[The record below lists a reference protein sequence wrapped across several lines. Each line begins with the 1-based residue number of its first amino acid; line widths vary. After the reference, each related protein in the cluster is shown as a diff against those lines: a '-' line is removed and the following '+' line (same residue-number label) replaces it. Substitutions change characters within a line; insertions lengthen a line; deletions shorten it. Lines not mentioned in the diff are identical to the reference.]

1 MAENLDERMADLSWV
16 KQMTLD
22 IPYGSDSPAQRLD
35 LFWPEAGEGPFPTLV
50 YVHGGGFAF
59 GDKRDGNLEGY
70 LKCLRRGWAL
80 AAVEYRLS
88 GEALFPAAVLDC
100 RSAVRFL
107 KANAERYRLDPARF
121 ASIGGSAGGNLA
133 AMLGMNVPNGE
144 FPGEACAEG
153 PQPFVCAAVDQ
164 FGPMN
169 FRSMDD
175 QARANGVSFAD
186 HDQPDSPESRY
197 LCEPVQQ
204 SERCAQTNPLTYAG
218 PGMAAMLVQH
228 GTADRLVPYQQ
239 SEEFV
244 SGLQARGLGDR
255 VRFISL
261 QGAGHGDPL
270 FAADENM
277 ARVFDFLDPMLNGGK
292 V

>member
-1 MAENLDERMADLSWV
+1 MAENLDARMADLSWV
-16 KQMTLD
+16 KRMALD

-107 KANAERYRLDPARF
+107 KANAEQYRLDPARF

-133 AMLGMNVPNGE
+133 AMLGMNVPNGV
-144 FPGEACAEG
+144 FPGQACVGG
-153 PQPFVCAAVDQ
+153 P
-164 FGPMN
+164 
-169 FRSMDD
+169 
-175 QARANGVSFAD
+175 
-186 HDQPDSPESRY
+186 
-197 LCEPVQQ
+197 
-204 SERCAQTNPLTYAG
+204 
-218 PGMAAMLVQH
+218 
-228 GTADRLVPYQQ
+228 
-239 SEEFV
+239 
-244 SGLQARGLGDR
+244 
-255 VRFISL
+255 
-261 QGAGHGDPL
+261 
-270 FAADENM
+270 
-277 ARVFDFLDPMLNGGK
+277 
-292 V
+292 